1 MTSRIRLPRLLPMT
15 IGMLAIVLASKST
28 SLLRSAILNGQPA
41 AFIAAS
47 WAAGPDAAPD
57 KPGDK
62 PGGKPAAK
70 PGDYGQAIKPESGP
84 APPPTSEIPVG
95 PPPMTDSEKAV
106 LLDLRD
112 RRQQLDARE
121 AALTARESLLAA
133 AEKKLSAR
141 VEELQ
146 GLQKQLEILD
156 ASHRQR
162 ENVAWQGLVKVY
174 ETMKPRD
181 AAAIFNELGMPVLL
195 AVIDRMKD
203 AKAAAVLAAMTPD
216 KARDVTT
223 QLALLRT
230 KPAAAV
236 DADGK
241 PVPNPTPD
249 PASGAAPGKP
259 AGSGT

>member
-121 AALTARESLLAA
+121 AALTARELLLAA
-133 AEKKLSAR
+133 AEKKLSA
-141 VEELQ
+141 Q
-146 GLQKQLEILD
+146 GGGI
-156 ASHRQR
+156 AR
-162 ENVAWQGLVKVY
+162 
-174 ETMKPRD
+174 P
-181 AAAIFNELGMPVLL
+181 
-195 AVIDRMKD
+195 
-203 AKAAAVLAAMTPD
+203 AKAT
-216 KARDVTT
+216 
-223 QLALLRT
+223 
-230 KPAAAV
+230 
-236 DADGK
+236 
-241 PVPNPTPD
+241 
-249 PASGAAPGKP
+249 
-259 AGSGT
+259 